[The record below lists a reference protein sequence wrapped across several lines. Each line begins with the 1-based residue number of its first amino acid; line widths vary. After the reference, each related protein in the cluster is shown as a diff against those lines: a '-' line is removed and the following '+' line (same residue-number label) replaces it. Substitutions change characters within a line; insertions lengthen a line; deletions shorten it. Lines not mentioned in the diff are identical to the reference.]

1 MSSRQRF
8 PYKIKDGSVVV
19 TIYRNK
25 SDRTKSGWLYQMRWH
40 DGNAHRTQQFADL
53 SKAETEAR
61 ILAGQLRA
69 GRHEDEVISREDL
82 DLLTSAREIV
92 GDTPLIQALQ
102 EWKRCSDLT
111 SGNLLEAAQ
120 VWKRANSGAK
130 RISLEEAVRLF
141 KAAKKR
147 QGVDVA
153 LTYKNRLERLQD
165 AFPHHSLT
173 GVTTP
178 TLNRYLAQF
187 EDPVSR
193 NTHRK
198 NIVTMWRWCRKQGYL
213 PDTARTAAENTDR
226 ASEANDKPVG
236 IISPTTAKEILGWVF
251 NDHPHYLAPVVLA
264 IFTGMRPCEIHK
276 QVWEDID
283 LEAGTLHVT
292 NAKKRTVRDRLVEIG
307 PVGVEWLML
316 CGGRSGRICTNEAI
330 TRVREIHKKKTEES
344 LPVNAFRHSYISYK
358 IAIGFTVGQVAA
370 IAGNTERVIHKDYR
384 RPRPKSEGEAWFALT
399 PEAVLNSQDNV
410 IPMEAGS

>member
-1 MSSRQRF
+1 M
-8 PYKIKDGSVVV
+8 VV

-40 DGNAHRTQQFADL
+40 DGSAHRTQQFAEIG
-53 SKAETEAR
+53 KAETEAR

-69 GRHEDEVISREDL
+69 GRHENEVISSADL
-82 DLLTSAREIV
+82 DLLTSAKEIV

-153 LTYKNRLERLQD
+153 LTYKNRLDKLQA
-165 AFPHHSLT
+165 AFPHHTLT
-173 GVTTP
+173 ALTTP
-178 TLNRYLAQF
+178 MLNRYLAQF

-198 NIVTMWRWCRKQGYL
+198 NLVTMFSWCRKQGYL
-213 PDTARTAAENTDR
+213 PDTVRHAAEKTDR
-226 ASEANDKPVG
+226 ASESNGTQIG
-236 IISPTTAKEILGWVF
+236 IISPDTAKAVLRIIH
-251 NDHPHYLAPVVLA
+251 DHHPHYLAATVLA
-264 IFTGMRPCEIHK
+264 IFTGMRRGEVHGQK
-276 QVWEDID
+276 WADID
-283 LEAGTLHVT
+283 LEAGHLHVT
-292 NAKKRTVRDRLVEIG
+292 AVKPRTPADRLIELG
-307 PVGVEWLML
+307 SVGVDWLMR
-316 CGGRSGRICTNEAI
+316 CPDRKGDVCTNLSLD
-330 TRVREIHKKKTEES
+330 RVRHICKKAKIE
-344 LPVNAFRHSYISYK
+344 LPDNAFRHSFITFKMATGLS
-358 IAIGFTVGQVAA
+358 AGQVAA
-370 IAGNTERVIHKDYR
+370 VAGTSERQIHKHYR
-384 RPRPKSEGEAWFALT
+384 RPRPPAEGEAWFALT